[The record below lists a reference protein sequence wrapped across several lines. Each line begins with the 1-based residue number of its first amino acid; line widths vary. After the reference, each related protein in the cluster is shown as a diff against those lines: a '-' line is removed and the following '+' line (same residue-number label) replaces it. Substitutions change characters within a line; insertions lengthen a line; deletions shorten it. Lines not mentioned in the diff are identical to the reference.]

1 MLMNTFSL
9 TSILRP
15 HIQNLTPYSTA
26 RDEYTG
32 TEGVFLDANENPL
45 SPAFGKVTLD
55 QSNARNVNRYPD
67 PHQWAIKKRLG
78 PIKGVRAEQI
88 FLGNGS
94 DEPIDL
100 LVRATCTPG
109 TDEILI
115 MPPTYG
121 MYEVSATINDVAVT
135 KVPLTPDFQVD
146 LPAVLV
152 AIKKTTKL
160 IWLCSPN
167 NPSGNRLQQDAIR
180 AILEAANNSLVILD
194 EAYIDFS
201 EGPSLTD
208 KLNEYPNLVVLQTF
222 SKAWG
227 LAGLRLGMCFASEEL
242 IRVLN
247 KIKPPYNI
255 SAPSQALALEAL
267 DHETD
272 KEEMVRKILSER
284 QILAQN
290 LRSLP
295 SVLVIHPSDANF
307 LLVQFTDA
315 SRTFAQL
322 IEHKVIVRDR
332 SNVTLCAGC
341 LRITVGTRAENE
353 RLMDVLRRIAD
364 SPDQSRSGVP
374 ADAVD
379 SSSLKDLPLGTGDSA
394 TKPEFVSNA

>member
-1 MLMNTFSL
+1 MKNTFSL

-15 HIQNLTPYSTA
+15 HILNLTPYSSA

-45 SPAFGKVTLD
+45 GPAFRELMPDHLKA
-55 QSNARNVNRYPD
+55 SARNVNRYPD
-67 PHQWAIKKRLG
+67 PHQWAIKNRLAS
-78 PIKGVRAEQI
+78 IKGVRQEQI

-109 TDEILI
+109 LYAGAADEILI

-121 MYEVSATINDVAVT
+121 MYEVSARINDVVVT
-135 KVPLTPDFQVD
+135 KVPLTPEFQVD
-146 LPAVLV
+146 LPAVLA
-152 AIKKTTKL
+152 AINNKTKL

-167 NPSGNRLQQDAIR
+167 NPSGNRLQTDAIQ
-180 AILEAANNSLVILD
+180 AILEAASHSLVIVD
-194 EAYIDFS
+194 EAYSDFS
-201 EGPSLTD
+201 EEPSWTG
-208 KLNEYPNLVVLQTF
+208 KLDSYPNLVVLQTF

-227 LAGLRLGMCFASEEL
+227 MAGLRLGMCFASEEL

-247 KIKPPYNI
+247 RIKPPYNI
-255 SAPSQALALEAL
+255 SAPSQALALDALEHEA
-267 DHETD
+267 D
-272 KEEMVRKILSER
+272 KDEMVREILSER
-284 QILAQN
+284 QFLAHN
-290 LRSLP
+290 LRTLP

-332 SNVTLCAGC
+332 SNVTRCAGC

-353 RLMDVLRRIAD
+353 RLLDVLKRIAD
-364 SPDQSRSGVP
+364 SPD
-374 ADAVD
+374 ADIA
-379 SSSLKDLPLGTGDSA
+379 SLKALPVGTGDSA

>member
-1 MLMNTFSL
+1 MQSFTLNTL
-9 TSILRP
+9 LRP
-15 HIQNLTPYSTA
+15 HILTLTPYSSA

-45 SPAFGKVTLD
+45 GSTSPDGDF
-55 QSNARNVNRYPD
+55 SRYPD
-67 PHQWAIKKRLG
+67 PHQGAIKQRLA
-78 PIKGVRAEQI
+78 PVKGVRPGQI

-109 TDEILI
+109 TDSILI

-135 KVPLTPDFQVD
+135 KVPLTPDFQID
-146 LPAVLV
+146 LPAVL
-152 AIKKTTKL
+152 AAMAPSADRNAPKL

-167 NPSGNRLQQDAIR
+167 NPSGNRLQADAIR
-180 AILEAANNSLVILD
+180 TILDAADQSLVIVD

-201 EGPSLTD
+201 GEASWTKELDT
-208 KLNEYPNLVVLQTF
+208 YPNLVVLQTF

-242 IRVLN
+242 IRVMN

-255 SAPSQALALEAL
+255 SAPTQALALEAL
-267 DHETD
+267 KHEAE
-272 KEEMVRKILSER
+272 KEKMVREILSER
-284 QILAQN
+284 QFLADN
-290 LRSLP
+290 LRTLP
-295 SVLVIHPSDANF
+295 LVLAIHPSDANF
-307 LLVQFTDA
+307 LLVQFADA
-315 SRTFAQL
+315 HHTFKEL
-322 IEHKVIVRDR
+322 IAHQVIVRDR

-353 RLMDVLRRIAD
+353 RLLHVLRHLDEPR
-364 SPDQSRSGVP
+364 V
-374 ADAVD
+374 
-379 SSSLKDLPLGTGDSA
+379 LTMELPLGTGESA
-394 TKPEFVSNA
+394 TKPEAVSNA

>member
-1 MLMNTFSL
+1 MMKNTFSL

-15 HIQNLTPYSTA
+15 HILNLTPYSSA

-45 SPAFGKVTLD
+45 GPAFRELMPDHLKA
-55 QSNARNVNRYPD
+55 SARNVNRYPD
-67 PHQWAIKKRLG
+67 PHQWAIKNRLA
-78 PIKGVRAEQI
+78 PIKGVRQEQI

-109 TDEILI
+109 RYAGAADEILI

-121 MYEVSATINDVAVT
+121 MYEVSARINDVAVT

-146 LPAVLV
+146 LPAVLA
-152 AIKKTTKL
+152 AINNKTKL

-167 NPSGNRLQQDAIR
+167 NPSGNRIQTDAIR
-180 AILEAANNSLVILD
+180 AILEAASHSLVIVD
-194 EAYIDFS
+194 EAYSDFS
-201 EGPSLTD
+201 EEPSWTG
-208 KLNEYPNLVVLQTF
+208 KLDSYPNLVVLQTF

-227 LAGLRLGMCFASEEL
+227 MAGLRLGMCFASEEL

-247 KIKPPYNI
+247 RIKPPYNI

-267 DHETD
+267 EHEAD
-272 KEEMVRKILSER
+272 KDEMVREILSER
-284 QILAQN
+284 QFLTHN
-290 LRSLP
+290 LRTLP

-332 SNVTLCAGC
+332 SNVTRCAGC

-353 RLMDVLRRIAD
+353 RLLDVLKRIAD
-364 SPDQSRSGVP
+364 SPD
-374 ADAVD
+374 ADIA
-379 SSSLKDLPLGTGDSA
+379 SLKALPVGTGDSA

>member
-1 MLMNTFSL
+1 MKNTFSL

-15 HIQNLTPYSTA
+15 HILNLTPYSSA

-45 SPAFGKVTLD
+45 GPAFRELMPDHLKA
-55 QSNARNVNRYPD
+55 SARNVNRYPD
-67 PHQWAIKKRLG
+67 PHQWAIKNRLA
-78 PIKGVRAEQI
+78 PIKGVRQEQI

-100 LVRATCTPG
+100 LVRAICTPG

-121 MYEVSATINDVAVT
+121 MYEVSARINDVVVT
-135 KVPLTPDFQVD
+135 KVPLTPNFHVD
-146 LPAVLV
+146 LPAVLA
-152 AIKKTTKL
+152 AINNKTKL

-167 NPSGNRLQQDAIR
+167 NPSGNRLQTGAIQ
-180 AILEAANNSLVILD
+180 AILEAASHSLVIVD
-194 EAYIDFS
+194 EAYSDFS
-201 EGPSLTD
+201 EEPSWTG
-208 KLNEYPNLVVLQTF
+208 KLDSYPNLVVLQTF

-227 LAGLRLGMCFASEEL
+227 MAGLRLGMCFASEEL

-247 KIKPPYNI
+247 RIKPPYNI

-267 DHETD
+267 EHEAD
-272 KEEMVRKILSER
+272 KDEMVREILSER
-284 QILAQN
+284 QFLTHN
-290 LRSLP
+290 LRTLP

-332 SNVTLCAGC
+332 SNVTRCAGC

-353 RLMDVLRRIAD
+353 RLLDVLKRIAD
-364 SPDQSRSGVP
+364 SPD
-374 ADAVD
+374 ADIA
-379 SSSLKDLPLGTGDSA
+379 SLKALPVGTGDSA

>member
-1 MLMNTFSL
+1 MKNTFSL

-15 HIQNLTPYSTA
+15 HILNLTPYSSA

-45 SPAFGKVTLD
+45 GPAFRELMPDHLKA
-55 QSNARNVNRYPD
+55 SARNVNRYPD
-67 PHQWAIKKRLG
+67 PHQWAIKNRLAS
-78 PIKGVRAEQI
+78 IKGVRQEQI

-100 LVRATCTPG
+100 LVRAICTPG

-121 MYEVSATINDVAVT
+121 MYEVSARINDVVVT
-135 KVPLTPDFQVD
+135 KVPLTPNFHVD
-146 LPAVLV
+146 LPAVLA
-152 AIKKTTKL
+152 AINNKTKL

-167 NPSGNRLQQDAIR
+167 NPSGNRLQTGAIQ
-180 AILEAANNSLVILD
+180 AILEAASHSLVIVD
-194 EAYIDFS
+194 EAYSDFS
-201 EGPSLTD
+201 EEPSWAG
-208 KLNEYPNLVVLQTF
+208 KLDSYPNLVVLQTF

-247 KIKPPYNI
+247 RIKPPYNI

-267 DHETD
+267 EHEAD
-272 KEEMVRKILSER
+272 KDEMVREILSER
-284 QILAQN
+284 QFLAHN
-290 LRSLP
+290 LRTLP

-332 SNVTLCAGC
+332 SNVTRCAGC

-353 RLMDVLRRIAD
+353 RLLDVLKRIAD
-364 SPDQSRSGVP
+364 SPD
-374 ADAVD
+374 ADIA
-379 SSSLKDLPLGTGDSA
+379 SLKALPVGTGDSA